1 MTRREQIKNA
11 YKLTGG
17 HAGFYD
23 GMMTY
28 STLPGKAICRIVW
41 NMDGEKNLRYLE
53 KALSGIPEDF
63 SGKLLEVPVGT
74 GVLTMPVY
82 RDLPD
87 ADITCLDY
95 SENMM
100 ASAQEKAKAVGIR
113 NITFMQGDVGAM
125 PFEDESFDIVLSL
138 NGFHAFPDKEAA
150 YRETFRV
157 LKPGADAFTYRAAV
171 KGLTGSSGICISRKA
186 FSHRLMKQSRA
197 FAGGFQNFTRKQKLP
212 WWKEWGAFAAG
223 NKGFSDHRKRVG
235 SAYSGSSSC
244 RMSDALILPLRS
256 TERS

>member
-1 MTRREQIKNA
+1 MTRKERIRSA

-17 HAGFYD
+17 HASFYD

-28 STLPGKAICRIVW
+28 STIPGKAICRLVW

-53 KALSGIPEDF
+53 TALSGVPEGF

-82 RDLPD
+82 WELPD

-95 SENMM
+95 SADMM
-100 ASAQEKAKAVGIR
+100 AAAREKADRAGIR
-113 NITFMQGDVGAM
+113 NISFRQGDIGDL
-125 PFEDESFDIVLSL
+125 PFVDDSFDIVLSL

-157 LKPGADAFTYRAAV
+157 LKPGGTFCGCFYIEGGCRRTDWFIRHLYV
-171 KGLTGSSGICISRKA
+171 K
-186 FSHRLMKQSRA
+186 
-197 FAGGFQNFTRKQKLP
+197 
-212 WWKEWGAFAAG
+212 
-223 NKGFSDHRKRVG
+223 KGFFTPPFETEESLRERL
-235 SAYSGSSSC
+235 SGMYEDVSVSSVEGIGC
-244 RMSDALILPLRS
+244 FRAKKE
-256 TERS
+256 T